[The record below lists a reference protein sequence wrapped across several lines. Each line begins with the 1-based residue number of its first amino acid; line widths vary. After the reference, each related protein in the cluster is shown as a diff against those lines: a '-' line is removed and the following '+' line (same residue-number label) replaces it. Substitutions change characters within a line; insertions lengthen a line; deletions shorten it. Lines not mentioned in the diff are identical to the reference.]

1 MGSSHSQEDAPGADD
16 TSQDYQQAAAP
27 APAPASNAIVPA
39 DASMHVQDP
48 TLQQRLVGDTP
59 GGLGSLRAQCAY
71 GAAES
76 HFMLFAMVPCASGDR
91 KAASQRWREHRRC
104 VVYNPCY
111 WCCWLPTMLLI
122 VVGRWLHYLFGQHNP
137 LREPEHEL
145 EHEVRV
151 WWIYPSDAA
160 FLGGPFLVVAEAI
173 WHAAEGTFTHYYH
186 WTALIVTVSI
196 YLGYILS
203 NVLFLHAMRI
213 QSAIHTKAFIAGNAA
228 LALTLAAVGV
238 TLAVRVANGDVPE
251 SIAFKE
257 KGQSWLRIIGTWAVR
272 VGFVLFLLF
281 MTWTYMRLWFLYD
294 HDEVRLSRIL
304 TAHDAE
310 APPPADAADAAPA
323 RPRQMTVRTRQRAVR
338 WHFCTLA
345 AAFATS
351 AIVAGLLVAA
361 GLLNVDALWE
371 ALA

>member
-1 MGSSHSQEDAPGADD
+1 M
-16 TSQDYQQAAAP
+16 
-27 APAPASNAIVPA
+27 
-39 DASMHVQDP
+39 
-48 TLQQRLVGDTP
+48 
-59 GGLGSLRAQCAY
+59 
-71 GAAES
+71 
-76 HFMLFAMVPCASGDR
+76 
-91 KAASQRWREHRRC
+91 
-104 VVYNPCY
+104 
-111 WCCWLPTMLLI
+111 
-122 VVGRWLHYLFGQHNP
+122 P

-160 FLGGPFLVVAEAI
+160 FLGGLFLVVAEAI

-238 TLAVRVANGDVPE
+238 TLAVRVASGDVPE

-272 VGFVLFLLF
+272 VGFVLLFLLF
-281 MTWTYMRLWFLYD
+281 MTAYMRLWFLYD

-323 RPRQMTVRTRQRAVR
+323 TAAADDRADAATRGALALLHARRRIRHQCDRRRPPRRGGPAQRRRAVGG
-338 WHFCTLA
+338 
-345 AAFATS
+345 
-351 AIVAGLLVAA
+351 VGLTKRSVDVDFSQLM
-361 GLLNVDALWE
+361 LL
-371 ALA
+371 